1 MPKRFQAGTFCQF
14 WFWTW
19 WIALPLQLR
28 PLKCHHFAEGQ
39 PGSTAGGRKVWGL
52 VLRSKVTF
60 NAVPPSNM
68 ASAGAQ
74 LGTQRRSPHARQVSV
89 RCLELREFLDRIWYA
104 LLYVALIISH
114 HPSHSKLSDPPR
126 RPFTIAAT
134 AAVGRSSATSARSN
148 SSGPTR
154 CSPAAAA
161 PAVTAGATGQTRSA
175 AAAPT
180 SPWAWRTPPQRW
192 RKGNGACPE
201 RWDMRLGHPWKSL
214 DIRQSGAASRVL
226 CPLWASFCNIITG
239 SRCYSW
245 KTRPGVLGVLAPV
258 FEMKCGDPGIDIDLL
273 RGVWGSAGVQWRHL
287 ALHSL
292 FPHSQSSAKAKAQ
305 YITGLGITSALSWFL
320 CC

>member
-201 RWDMRLGHPWKSL
+201 RWDMRLGHPWT
-214 DIRQSGAASRVL
+214 SG
-226 CPLWASFCNIITG
+226 NQ
-239 SRCYSW
+239 
-245 KTRPGVLGVLAPV
+245 AP
-258 FEMKCGDPGIDIDLL
+258 L
-273 RGVWGSAGVQWRHL
+273 RGCYVPCERAFVTQLQVVDATRERPDRVGWVFLHLSLKWNVVTQVLILTFCGEYEGVPEFNEDILRC
-287 ALHSL
+287 
-292 FPHSQSSAKAKAQ
+292 
-305 YITGLGITSALSWFL
+305 ILSFL
-320 CC
+320 TVRVVPRLKPSI